1 MGLGGAGGAGEAG
14 GAGGAGRVGVAVT
27 GSLVLVDRIISWS
40 LHNRPLVLGL
50 SVLFLAVGSWV
61 AWRMPVDVLP
71 DLTAPTV
78 TILVEG
84 QGMAPTDMEAL
95 VTFPIETALNG
106 AAGVRRVRSA
116 TAVGVAVVWVEF
128 EWGQDIYRA
137 RQTVNERV
145 AAVAA
150 DLPPQVDAPTLAPVS
165 SIMGEILF
173 VALRSERHDAL
184 ELRTIAET
192 QVRRRLLAVPGVSQ
206 VVATGG
212 GERQFQV
219 IVSPERLAAVDVS
232 IDEVEE
238 ALRRASRNTSA
249 GFRVAGGQ
257 EYLIQGVGQVRTLT
271 DIEHT
276 VVATRDLTP
285 IVIGDLASVRVG
297 EALKRGEGSYNGEP
311 AVVLGIQRQ
320 PDVNTLQLTRTLD
333 DAFGEIQSTLPEGVQ
348 IERDVMRQAD
358 FIEVALS
365 NLNAALRDGTLLVV
379 LVTVV
384 FLANIR
390 AAGITLAAIPLSLV
404 AAVIGLRLAGL
415 SINSMTLGGLAI
427 AIGALVDDAIID
439 VENILRRLR
448 ENAIRP
454 EAERR
459 PILEVV
465 YLASKEIRGSI
476 VFATIIVMLVF
487 LPLFFLSDVEGRLL
501 QPLGLAYLIAL
512 FASLVV
518 ALTVTPVLSFY
529 LLPNLKSVRDGHEP
543 AVSRWIKR
551 HYGRSVPWALNHR
564 RTVFAAAG
572 ILLVVSGL
580 SLPRMGRAFLPEFNE
595 GALVISAVTLPGTS
609 LQASD
614 ELGTALERLLQRVPE
629 VVSSA
634 RRTGRAERDEHVQG
648 VESAEIDVKLRD
660 SERTR
665 DEILRDIRGRLSL
678 LPGVNVTIGQPISHR
693 IDHMLSGTRANLAIK
708 IFGEDLQQLRDIG
721 AQVQAAIQNV
731 DGLVDLSVEQQTDIP
746 TVRVNFDRVALGR
759 YGLQSG
765 TAAEALETAL
775 VGREVGQVLDGQIA
789 VPLVMRYPAADRPDI
804 EAIRDT
810 PLRTSTGGRVPVSAV
825 ADVREDRSPN
835 FISRENVQRKITVT
849 ANVAGRDLGSVVED
863 VQNTI
868 ASAIQ
873 MPTGYRVEYSGQFES
888 SEQAATLL
896 LWLSIAV
903 VIAMF
908 FILSAAFSSSG
919 LAALI
924 MVNLPLA
931 LIGGIAGVFISGGVL
946 SIASIIGLIA
956 LLGIAARNGIML
968 VSHIEYLRHDEGL
981 TDLRQAVVQGSID
994 RVVPIL
1000 MTALCTGLALVP
1012 VALGAGEPGSEIQAP
1027 MASVIIF
1034 GLITSTAL
1042 NMLVVPAAYY
1052 AMHAR
1057 RATVAA

>member
-1 MGLGGAGGAGEAG
+1 MI
-14 GAGGAGRVGVAVT
+14 
-27 GSLVLVDRIISWS
+27 DRIISWS

-50 SVLFLAVGSWV
+50 SVLFLALGGWV

-116 TAVGVAVVWVEF
+116 TAVGIAVVWVEF

-150 DLPPQVDAPTLAPVS
+150 DLPPQVDPPALAPVS

-173 VALRSERHDAL
+173 VALRSDRHDPL
-184 ELRTIAET
+184 QLRTIAEA

-219 IVSPERLAAVDVS
+219 VVQPQRLAAAAIS

-238 ALRRASRNTSA
+238 ALRRANRNTSA
-249 GFRVAGGQ
+249 GFRVASGQ
-257 EYLIQGVGQVRTLT
+257 EYLIQGVGQIRTIS
-271 DIEHT
+271 DIEQT
-276 VVATRDLTP
+276 VVATRGTQPILISDLGT
-285 IVIGDLASVRVG
+285 VRIG

-333 DAFGEIQSTLPEGVQ
+333 AAFDEIQATLPEGVR

-358 FIEVALS
+358 FIEVAVS

-390 AAGITLAAIPLSLV
+390 AAGITLVAIPLSLV

-448 ENAIRP
+448 QNATKP

-459 PILEVV
+459 PVLEVV
-465 YLASKEIRGSI
+465 YVASKEIRGSI
-476 VFATIIVMLVF
+476 VFATVIVMLVF
-487 LPLFFLSDVEGRLL
+487 LPLFFLADVEGRLL

-512 FASLVV
+512 FASLIV

-529 LLPNLKSVRDGHEP
+529 LLPKLRSVREGHEP
-543 AVSRWIKR
+543 AVSRWTKQG
-551 HYGRSVPWALNHR
+551 YGRWVPWTLDHR
-564 RTVFAAAG
+564 KTIFAAAG
-572 ILLVVSGL
+572 ILLVLSGL

-609 LQASD
+609 LAASD
-614 ELGTALERLLQRVPE
+614 QLGTALERLLQRVPE
-629 VVSSA
+629 VASSA

-648 VESAEIDVKLRD
+648 VESAEIDVKLRE
-660 SERTR
+660 SERSR
-665 DEILRDIRGRLSL
+665 DEVLEDIRTQLSL

-693 IDHMLSGTRANLAIK
+693 IDHMLSGSRANLAIK
-708 IFGEDLQQLRDIG
+708 IFGEDLQQLRDLG
-721 AQVQAAIQNV
+721 VQVQAAVQGIK
-731 DGLVDLSVEQQTDIP
+731 GLVDLSVEQQTDIP
-746 TVRVNFDRVALGR
+746 TVRVKFDRVALGR

-765 TAAEALETAL
+765 AAAEALETAL
-775 VGREVGQVLDGQIA
+775 VGREVGQILDGQIA
-789 VPLVMRYPAADRPDI
+789 VPLVIRYPQADKPDL

-810 PLRTSTGGRVPVSAV
+810 PLRTSSGGRVPVSAV
-825 ADVREDRSPN
+825 AEVREDRSPN

-849 ANVAGRDLGSVVED
+849 ANVAGRDLGGVVED
-863 VQNTI
+863 VQNAVSSRVTL
-868 ASAIQ
+868 
-873 MPTGYRVEYSGQFES
+873 PKGYRIEYSGQFES
-888 SEQAATLL
+888 SQQAASLL

-908 FILSAAFSSSG
+908 VILAAAFGSSS

-931 LIGGIAGVFISGGVL
+931 LIGGIAGVFVSGGVL

-968 VSHIEYLRHDEGL
+968 VSHIEYLRHEDGV
-981 TDLRQAVVQGSID
+981 TDLREAVVQGSID

-1027 MASVIIF
+1027 MATVIIF
-1034 GLITSTAL
+1034 GLISSTAL

-1052 AMHAR
+1052 AAHTR
-1057 RATVAA
+1057 RTQPGS

>member
-1 MGLGGAGGAGEAG
+1 M
-14 GAGGAGRVGVAVT
+14 
-27 GSLVLVDRIISWS
+27 VDRIISWS

-50 SVLFLAVGSWV
+50 SVIFLAVGGWI

-84 QGMAPTDMEAL
+84 QGMAPTDMETL

-116 TAVGVAVVWVEF
+116 TAVGIAVVWVEF
-128 EWGQDIYRA
+128 QWGQDIYRA

-150 DLPPQVDAPTLAPVS
+150 DLPPQVDPPTLAPVS

-173 VALRSERHDAL
+173 VAVRSDRHDPL
-184 ELRTIAET
+184 QLRTIAEA

-219 IVSPERLAAVDVS
+219 VVSPDRLVAADVS
-232 IDEVEE
+232 MDEIEE

-249 GFRVAGGQ
+249 GFRVASGQ
-257 EYLIQGVGQVRTLT
+257 EYLIQGIGQVRTIA
-271 DIEHT
+271 DIEGT
-276 VVATRDLTP
+276 VVAARDTRP
-285 IVIGDLASVRVG
+285 IVVGDLATVRIG

-311 AVVLGIQRQ
+311 AVILGIQRQ

-333 DAFGEIQSTLPEGVQ
+333 DAFDGIQATLPEGVR

-365 NLNAALRDGTLLVV
+365 NLHAALRDGTLLVV

-384 FLANIR
+384 FLANLR
-390 AAGITLAAIPLSLV
+390 AAGITLVAIPLSLV
-404 AAVIGLRLAGL
+404 AAVIGLRIAGL

-448 ENAIRP
+448 ENATRA
-454 EAERR
+454 EGERR
-459 PILEVV
+459 RVLEVV
-465 YLASKEIRGSI
+465 YEASKEIRGSI
-476 VFATIIVMLVF
+476 VFATVIVMLVF
-487 LPLFFLSDVEGRLL
+487 LPLFFLADVEGRLL

-512 FASLVV
+512 FASLIV
-518 ALTVTPVLSFY
+518 ALTVTPVLSYY
-529 LLPNLKSVRDGHEP
+529 LLPRLRAVREGHEP
-543 AVSRWIKR
+543 AVSRWLKR
-551 HYGRSVPWALNHR
+551 HYAPSVPWTLDHR
-564 RTVFAAAG
+564 QAVFAGAG
-572 ILLVVSGL
+572 ILLVLAGL

-614 ELGTALERLLQRVPE
+614 QLGTALERHLRQVPE

-648 VESAEIDVKLRD
+648 VESAEIDVKLRESD
-660 SERTR
+660 RSR
-665 DEILRDIRGRLSL
+665 DQVLEHIRSRLSL
-678 LPGVNVTIGQPISHR
+678 LPGVNITIGQPISHR
-693 IDHMLSGTRANLAIK
+693 IDHMLSGTRANIAIK
-708 IFGEDLQQLRDIG
+708 IFGEELPVLRDLG
-721 AQVQAAIQNV
+721 AQVQKAAQGIE
-731 DGLVDLSVEQQTDIP
+731 GLVDLSVEQQTDIP
-746 TVRVNFDRVALGR
+746 TVRVVFDRAALGR
-759 YGLQSG
+759 YGLQAG
-765 TAAEALETAL
+765 VAAEALETAL
-775 VGREVGQVLDGQIA
+775 VGREVGQILDGQIA
-789 VPLVMRYPAADRPDI
+789 VPLVIRHSQADKLDLD
-804 EAIRDT
+804 AIRDT
-810 PLRTSTGGRVPVSAV
+810 PLRTSRGGRVPVSAV
-825 ADVREDRSPN
+825 AEVREDRSPN

-849 ANVAGRDLGSVVED
+849 ANVAGRDLGSVVAD
-863 VQNTI
+863 VQ
-868 ASAIQ
+868 AAVGSSVR
-873 MPTGYRVEYSGQFES
+873 PPSGYRVEYSGQFES
-888 SEQAATLL
+888 SEQAASRL
-896 LWLSIAV
+896 LWLSIG
-903 VIAMF
+903 VILAMF
-908 FILSAAFSSSG
+908 VILAAAFGSGG
-919 LAALI
+919 LAGLI
-924 MVNLPLA
+924 MINLPLA
-931 LIGGIAGVFISGGVL
+931 LIGGIVGVFASGGVL
-946 SIASIIGLIA
+946 SVASIIGLIA

-968 VSHIEYLRHDEGL
+968 VSHIEYLRHAEGV
-981 TDLRQAVVQGSID
+981 TDLREAVIRGSTD
-994 RVVPIL
+994 RVVPIV

-1034 GLITSTAL
+1034 GLLSSTAL

-1052 AMHAR
+1052 ALHAETR
-1057 RATVAA
+1057 PVGGE